1 MVYLGRETEFSTR
14 MTAKPTRRRLPRSRA
29 LTCDVLHYHAKVP
42 TCAHDRWCDL
52 RLVAEARQRL
62 PRRISWTLLFI
73 KAFGLVA
80 REVPVLRQI
89 YQPWPWPHVYE
100 HPTSVGMMAIQRELH
115 GEPWLFWGRFSEP
128 ESQSLLPLQ
137 DQLARYLNEPV
148 QDIFK
153 RQWQL
158 SAFPTPIRRL
168 FWWWTLNAAGSKR
181 PRRAGTFFLTTLA
194 GQGAEIQHPPAFLTS
209 NLTYGPSDDQG
220 RSRVTIAY
228 DHRLTDGLQIA
239 KCLKSLEETL
249 NGPIAAELNHLADI
263 SESGSKTSA
272 A

>member
-1 MVYLGRETEFSTR
+1 MESPERHQ
-14 MTAKPTRRRLPRSRA
+14 PTFRRKRLPRSRA
-29 LTCDVLHYHAKVP
+29 LTCDVLHYHRKVP
-42 TCAHDRWCDL
+42 TCAHDRRCDL
-52 RLVAEARQRL
+52 NALANTRQNS
-62 PRRISWTLLFI
+62 PRRISWSLLFI

-80 REVPVLRQI
+80 REFPVLRQI
-89 YQPWPWPHVYE
+89 YQPWPWPHIYE
-100 HPTSVGMMAIQRELH
+100 HPVSVGMLAIQREH
-115 GEPWLFWGRFSEP
+115 QGEPWLFWGRFSEP
-128 ESQSLLPLQ
+128 ESHSLISMQIAL
-137 DQLARYLNEPV
+137 DCYLTEPI
-148 QDIFK
+148 QDIFQ

-209 NLTYGPSDDQG
+209 NLTYGPFDEQG

-239 KCLKSLEETL
+239 RCLSALEETL
-249 NGPIAAELNHLADI
+249 NGPIAAELEQLA
-263 SESGSKTSA
+263 ETSA
-272 A
+272 IENQAA

>member
-1 MVYLGRETEFSTR
+1 L
-14 MTAKPTRRRLPRSRA
+14 A
-29 LTCDVLHYHAKVP
+29 L
-42 TCAHDRWCDL
+42 
-52 RLVAEARQRL
+52 ARQNA
-62 PRRISWTLLFI
+62 PRRISWSLLFI

-80 REVPVLRQI
+80 REFPVLRQT
-89 YQPWPWPHVYE
+89 YLSWPWPHIYE
-100 HPTSVGMMAIQRELH
+100 HPFSVGMLAIQREHL

-128 ESQSLLPLQ
+128 ESHSLADMQDTLERYLSEPIQSL
-137 DQLARYLNEPV
+137 
-148 QDIFK
+148 FK
-153 RQWQL
+153 RQCQL

-181 PRRAGTFFLTTLA
+181 PRRVGTFFLTTLA

-209 NLTYGPSDDQG
+209 NLTYGPFDDKG

-239 KCLKSLEETL
+239 RCLRALEETL
-249 NGPIAAELNHLADI
+249 NGPIAAELKQLAGKFDV
-263 SESGSKTSA
+263 ENQA

>member
-1 MVYLGRETEFSTR
+1 
-14 MTAKPTRRRLPRSRA
+14 
-29 LTCDVLHYHAKVP
+29 
-42 TCAHDRWCDL
+42 
-52 RLVAEARQRL
+52 
-62 PRRISWTLLFI
+62 LFI

-100 HPTSVGMMAIQRELH
+100 HPSSVGMLAICREFR

-128 ESQSLLPLQ
+128 ESKSLANLQSLL
-137 DQLARYLNEPV
+137 DRYLTEPPEV
-148 QDIFK
+148 IFQ

-168 FWWWTLNAAGSKR
+168 FWWWTLNASGAKR
-181 PRRAGTFFLTTLA
+181 PLRAGTFFLTTLA

-209 NLTYGPSDDQG
+209 NMTYGPFDDRG

-239 KCLKSLEETL
+239 RCLNMLEDTL
-249 NGPIAAELNHLADI
+249 NGPVTAELNQLAEISVRDI
-263 SESGSKTSA
+263 KA